1 MSLLDV
7 GLVVND
13 SDPSGLRA
21 CQFPFSIFC
30 HAGSENVLFKECN
43 FNRFLLLANLCYH
56 RPVFFQ
62 GYFRFFVLFKRGI
75 NSLTLNSVI
84 IFAYF
89 ML

>member
-1 MSLLDV
+1 MRCSLLDV

-43 FNRFLLLANLCYH
+43 FNRFLLLAKLCYH
-56 RPVFFQ
+56 RPVFF
-62 GYFRFFVLFKRGI
+62 K
-75 NSLTLNSVI
+75 VI
-84 IFAYF
+84 FEFLCYLKEA
-89 ML
+89 